1 VSAKSAELGVLGVCV
16 LIAVAAFWPRNGE
29 PSHPSPP
36 ARAGPALSAL
46 PRGASLA
53 ISLDFRRIRETELG
67 SVLTEGG
74 RVLPGV
80 GSLTEVCGFDPTEQI
95 REVALAQRDS
105 DLGVVA
111 TGKFE
116 RDRIVKCAA
125 QVIARRGG
133 DPATT
138 EIDSF
143 ATVRDRRGEGAEIAV
158 RDGGPVLI
166 GDGRYLR
173 EMIDTAEGKT
183 QSLLGDD
190 AHATLRRAV
199 GPGAA
204 VATFVARPNWLSRFL
219 EPNEIERSALA
230 SVRAGAIRIEV
241 APDWVGTLLLA
252 CPNDRECEKL
262 GSWVEQGVTDLREV
276 ARRELGDD
284 PVQKSEVKSDAN
296 AVRVRV
302 TLDPHRTARVL
313 TRLILDSPVEG
324 TAPEPQPSSP

>member
-1 VSAKSAELGVLGVCV
+1 VSARSAELGVLGVCI
-16 LIAVAAFWPRNGE
+16 LIAVAAFWPRGGE
-29 PSHPSPP
+29 PNAPTAPK
-36 ARAGPALSAL
+36 REEPALSAL

-53 ISLDFRRIRETELG
+53 VSLDFRRIRETELG

-80 GSLTEVCGFDPTEQI
+80 GSLSDVCGFDPTEQI

-116 RDRIVKCAA
+116 RARIVKCAA

-133 DPATT
+133 EPTT
-138 EIDSF
+138 SEIDSF

-166 GDGRYLR
+166 GDGRTLR
-173 EMIDTAEGKT
+173 EMIDTVEGKAE
-183 QSLLGDD
+183 SMLGDD

-204 VATFVARPNWLSRFL
+204 VATFVARPNWLARFL
-219 EPNEIERSALA
+219 EPDEIERSALA
-230 SVRAGAIRIEV
+230 NVRAGAVRIEV

-252 CPNDRECEKL
+252 CPDDRECEKL
-262 GSWVEQGVTDLREV
+262 GNWAEQGVSDLRQV
-276 ARRELGDD
+276 VRRELGDD
-284 PVQKSEVKSDAN
+284 PVQKSEVKREAN

-313 TRLILDSPVEG
+313 TRLILDSP
-324 TAPEPQPSSP
+324 PEESVPAPQPSSP